1 MRAKLSETTV
11 SSKASYFPIFR
22 RHEHTL
28 SMTDPKSLSSILSY
42 IAIRQTCKT
51 KDEGVFS
58 VISTPDRGCQRN
70 VNNRQFDDSA
80 VYGIENNDWLY
91 P

>member
-1 MRAKLSETTV
+1 MHAKLSETTV
-11 SSKASYFPIFR
+11 SSKASYFPIFG

-42 IAIRQTCKT
+42 AIRQT